1 MATNQNDIDIEL
13 TDTELAT
20 LEAAIVVI
28 EQFAARFPIVTAH
41 DKKNHVKAPDGSGD
55 WMDNMLTV
63 ADQNNDVLPRNYSP
77 DPIRRDIKLDKVL
90 APLELRLQRALERL
104 DGARFLARSDA
115 FAALLGVRR
124 KLKEAGVS
132 GVDGNLNEGLRRF
145 FGRESKDDATPTSGT
160 P

>member
-1 MATNQNDIDIEL
+1 MATNQNKIDIQL
-13 TDTELAT
+13 TETELAT
-20 LEAAIVVI
+20 LETAIVVI
-28 EQFAARFPIVTAH
+28 EQFAARFAPVTGAE
-41 DKKNHVKAPDGSGD
+41 KRNLVKAPDGSGD
-55 WMDNMLTV
+55 WIENMLTL
-63 ADQNNDVLPRNYSP
+63 ADQNNDVLPRNFSA

-90 APLELRLQRALERL
+90 APLELRLQRALERI

-132 GVDGNLNEGLRRF
+132 GVDANLNEGLRRF
-145 FGRESKDDATPTSGT
+145 FGRESKDDTPS